1 MSPGPQQLLRG
12 IRGRFDASS
21 LSGRTSLSQEKK
33 KRKKTRM
40 DTQRNQTKK
49 NINLRRHRLQLIVNS
64 LALFV
69 HLFLIVLHRRITIS
83 RIYTQQC
90 AHTHTHQTKN
100 DTLGGI
106 IRHNL
111 QGLPQNANKII
122 IKKNPPCPPAENV
135 YRNTTHT
142 HTHKKGAKANQCLTI
157 IIRTIS
163 RSHRAKW

>member
-1 MSPGPQQLLRG
+1 
-12 IRGRFDASS
+12 
-21 LSGRTSLSQEKK
+21 
-33 KRKKTRM
+33 M

-49 NINLRRHRLQLIVNS
+49 NINLRRHRHQLIVNS

-111 QGLPQNANKII
+111 QGLPQNANEII
-122 IKKNPPCPPAENV
+122 IKKTFPVLQRKTCIEIQ
-135 YRNTTHT
+135 
-142 HTHKKGAKANQCLTI
+142 HTHKKRCQSESMSYDHNPHDIALPSGKMVRRQGPFFASPFSLLSVSILYNCVCVCVSEA
-157 IIRTIS
+157 
-163 RSHRAKW
+163 